1 MTDVY
6 NSMNDTEDK
15 EKTLIK
21 YQVNKNIMSKANKN
35 AIFMHCLPAK
45 IGSEVTEDVL
55 TSKQSIIIK
64 QAKNRLTTQL
74 GIMSW
79 LDI

>member
-15 EKTLIK
+15 ENFDKVPSK
-21 YQVNKNIMSKANKN
+21 QNIMSKANKN

-55 TSKQSIIIK
+55 TSKQSIII
-64 QAKNRLTTQL
+64 NRQRIDLQHN
-74 GIMSW
+74 W
-79 LDI
+79 V

>member
-15 EKTLIK
+15 EKTLMK

>member
-1 MTDVY
+1 
-6 NSMNDTEDK
+6 MNDTEDK

-35 AIFMHCLPAK
+35 AIFMHYLPAK